1 MRRKRKLSAGVVA
14 TTLCLVSIGSSGDP
28 APTERSAV
36 CAAQPQGQGGLPST
50 LAQWAEGARPFGEL
64 GNFHRLVTT
73 GSQPAQ
79 AYFDQGMRLLWAFN
93 HDEATRSFAKAAD
106 LDPQCATC
114 YWGVSLTV
122 GPNYNLPMMA
132 EPRAAVAWEALQQAQ
147 RHAARGTAVEQALIA
162 ALAKRYPNAQ
172 PLDPSTEGPVLV
184 AYAEAMKAVAAQY
197 PDDLDIQ
204 TMTAEAMMN
213 INAWKLWS
221 LDGVPAPGTEE
232 IVAIL
237 ERVLAKDPHHPGAN
251 HYYIHAVEA
260 SPTPGKAIPSAERLP
275 GMMPAAGHL
284 EHMPAHIMQRVGRYE
299 DAAEANRKGV
309 AADLAYFAATR
320 PLDYY
325 VMYTAHNYQF
335 LAFSAAMEGRQA
347 ETMEAVR
354 QSRALVPDEMLM
366 MMPGTDWYTAELYAA
381 MVRFGL
387 WDEILAEP
395 SPNPKLTGL
404 TGAYLYAK
412 AAALA
417 AKGRVDEAKAE
428 LASLENLTEDAT
440 HDDSA
445 GLNRLKDVLA
455 VAVLAAKARIA
466 LAENKAD
473 AATSILREAVARED
487 KLAYSEPADWFFPNR
502 HLLGSVLLKSGDAA
516 EAEAVYRDDLG
527 RHPNNG
533 WSLFGL
539 ARSLEAQSRTAEAR
553 VTQQQFDTAWKNADV
568 KLAASAL

>member
-1 MRRKRKLSAGVVA
+1 MRRMRKLAAGFLA
-14 TTLCLVSIGSSGDP
+14 TALCLISIGSSGDP
-28 APTERSAV
+28 APAEKPAV
-36 CAAQPQGQGGLPST
+36 CATQPKGAGGVPST
-50 LAQWAEGARPFGEL
+50 LAQWAEGARLFGEL
-64 GNFHRLVTT
+64 GDFHRQMTT

-93 HDEATRSFAKAAD
+93 HDEATRSFAKAAE
-106 LDPQCATC
+106 LDPQCAMC

-147 RHAARGTAVEQALIA
+147 QHAAKGTAVEQALIA

-172 PLDPSTEGPVLV
+172 PLDPSTEGPVLI
-184 AYAEAMKAVAAQY
+184 AYADAMKAVAAQF
-197 PDDLDIQ
+197 PNDLDIQ

-213 INAWKLWS
+213 INAWKLWT

-237 ERVLAKDPHHPGAN
+237 DRVLAKDPHHPGAN

-260 SPTPGKAIPSAERLP
+260 SPNPGEAIPSAERLP

-309 AADLAYFAATR
+309 AADLAYFAMTK

-335 LAFSAAMEGRQA
+335 LAFSAAMEGRRA

-354 QSRALVPDEMLM
+354 QSRALVPDEMLL

-395 SPNPKLTGL
+395 TPNPKLTGL

-412 AAALA
+412 ATALA
-417 AKGRVDEAKAE
+417 AKGRVGEAKAE
-428 LASLENLTEDAT
+428 LTNLEKLAADAA
-440 HDDSA
+440 HDDGA
-445 GLNRLKDVLA
+445 GLNRVKDVLA
-455 VAVLAAKARIA
+455 VAALATKARIA
-466 LAENKAD
+466 LAEDKPEEAI
-473 AATSILREAVARED
+473 SILRDAVVRED

-502 HLLGSVLLKSGDAA
+502 HLLGAVLLKSGKAA

-539 ARSLEAQSRTAEAR
+539 AQALEAQGRTAEAR
-553 VTQQQFDTAWKNADV
+553 IAQQQFQTAWKNSDV
-568 KLAASAL
+568 KLAASAF